1 MIIFAHDLLGFE
13 PSDISIFIQE
23 NKINNTYIYTMEI
36 KIQIN
41 ENDVLSQFIG
51 RLDTAASQ
59 QAATDMEPLMA
70 NADKA
75 IEIDCSQL
83 EFISSSGLRLFLS
96 LRKQTIAKGGKVI
109 LSGMT
114 PEVKQVFSITGF
126 FSLFEFK

>member
-59 QAATDMEPLMA
+59 QAAADMEPLMA

>member
-1 MIIFAHDLLGFE
+1 
-13 PSDISIFIQE
+13 
-23 NKINNTYIYTMEI
+23 MEI
-36 KIQIN
+36 KIQIR
-41 ENDVLSQFIG
+41 ENDVLSQIIG

-59 QAATDMEPLMA
+59 QAAADMEPLMA
-70 NADKA
+70 NADKT

-96 LRKQTIAKGGKVI
+96 LRKQTIAKGGKVV

>member
-1 MIIFAHDLLGFE
+1 
-13 PSDISIFIQE
+13 
-23 NKINNTYIYTMEI
+23 MEI
-36 KIQIN
+36 KIQLGEN
-41 ENDVLSQFIG
+41 EVQSQFIG

-59 QAATDMEPLMA
+59 QAAADMEPLMS
-70 NADKA
+70 NADKP
-75 IEIDCSQL
+75 IIIDCSEL

-109 LSGMT
+109 ITGMT